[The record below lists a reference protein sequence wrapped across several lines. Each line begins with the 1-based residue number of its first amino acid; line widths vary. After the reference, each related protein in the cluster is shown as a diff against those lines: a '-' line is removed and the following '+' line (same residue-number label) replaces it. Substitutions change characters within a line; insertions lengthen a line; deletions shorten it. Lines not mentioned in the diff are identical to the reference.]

1 MIGIPTLFYALLDT
15 DYKYNKYYKYSE
27 NIALSTVHF
36 YNITISK

>member
-15 DYKYNKYYKYSE
+15 DYKYSE